1 MALDDDIRVLSGVG
15 LFEGFTREQLRLI
28 AFGAE
33 SMTLGAGRDIYA
45 EGAPADCAFIIAS
58 GSVVLFSEQ
67 EERRQ
72 VVDKLGPGEILGEL
86 ALITEGRRLTS
97 AMTESETR
105 LVRLSRSTF
114 HRILEEFPE
123 TAVLLH
129 RRISKNLQAM
139 IARMEATASRLIR

>member
-97 AMTESETR
+97 AITESETR

>member
-45 EGAPADCAFIIAS
+45 EGATADCAFIIAS

-67 EERRQ
+67 QERRKI
-72 VVDKLGPGEILGEL
+72 VDKLGPGDILGEL